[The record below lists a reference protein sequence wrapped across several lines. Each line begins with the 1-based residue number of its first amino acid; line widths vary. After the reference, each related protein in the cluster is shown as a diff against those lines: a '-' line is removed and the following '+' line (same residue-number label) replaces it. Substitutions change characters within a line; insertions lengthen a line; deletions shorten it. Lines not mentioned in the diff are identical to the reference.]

1 MSNKTSAFPVVTVR
15 SMLTDQPLKIMGD
28 NGEVVTITGE
38 VYESNAIPDLIVVEV
53 ALGSLYMDPD
63 AEVMVYEM

>member
-1 MSNKTSAFPVVTVR
+1 MSNKNSAFPVVTVR
-15 SMLTDQPLKIMGD
+15 SMLTDQPSKIMGD
-28 NGEVVTITGE
+28 NGEVVSITGE
-38 VYESNAIPDLIVVEV
+38 VYESNSIPGLIVVEV